1 MPRAI
6 RFTITVITTITIDMI
21 MTASIVSSIPPI
33 SRASNRALIV
43 VSSDMIPHA
52 QQAKLPI
59 INNWGCFRAFD
70 LLLFQIT
77 KDGSVIARII

>member
-1 MPRAI
+1 MPRSI

-59 INNWGCFRAFD
+59 ITGVALEHLISCSSKLQRM
-70 LLLFQIT
+70 
-77 KDGSVIARII
+77 VV

>member
-33 SRASNRALIV
+33 SPASNRALIV

-59 INNWGCFRAFD
+59 ITGVALDYLISCSSKLQRM
-70 LLLFQIT
+70 
-77 KDGSVIARII
+77 VV